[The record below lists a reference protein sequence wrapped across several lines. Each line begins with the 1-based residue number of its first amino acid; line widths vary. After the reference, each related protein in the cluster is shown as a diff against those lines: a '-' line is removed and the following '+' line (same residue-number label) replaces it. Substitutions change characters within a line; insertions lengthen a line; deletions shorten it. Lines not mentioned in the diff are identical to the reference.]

1 MFEII
6 AVVCLV
12 ADFGN
17 GSSNEC
23 FFLEKGDY
31 QTRAACMREADKSEA
46 RVKEKLQAKF
56 GDDYVYIMQSACGEK
71 ERGT

>member
-1 MFEII
+1 
-6 AVVCLV
+6 
-12 ADFGN
+12 
-17 GSSNEC
+17 
-23 FFLEKGDY
+23 
-31 QTRAACMREADKSEA
+31 MREADKSEA